1 MFDARTRFAPAAI
14 VIFMLA
20 PFGAALAQVSP
31 YAGQQTR
38 EIKALSA
45 QEIDDLLNARGMALA
60 KAAEL
65 NGYPGPLHS
74 LELADKLGLSPEQL
88 WAIKDIKAREE
99 AAARSLGAEIVA
111 VERELDQ
118 DFAKHMIDP
127 VKLKRLTDRLGELQG
142 RLRAVHLGAHL
153 ETVSVFSAKQVARYN
168 ELRGYDGS
176 ATAPVHNPPSSHT
189 R

>member
-88 WAIKDIKAREE
+88 RAIKDIKAREE
-99 AAARSLGAEIVA
+99 AAARPLA
-111 VERELDQ
+111 
-118 DFAKHMIDP
+118 
-127 VKLKRLTDRLGELQG
+127 LK
-142 RLRAVHLGAHL
+142 
-153 ETVSVFSAKQVARYN
+153 S
-168 ELRGYDGS
+168 
-176 ATAPVHNPPSSHT
+176 
-189 R
+189 

>member
-1 MFDARTRFAPAAI
+1 MSDPKRTSGFLIWRKYGFNRSRQDCAMFDARTRFAPAAI

-88 WAIKDIKAREE
+88 RAIKDIKAREE
-99 AAARSLGAEIVA
+99 AAARPLA
-111 VERELDQ
+111 
-118 DFAKHMIDP
+118 
-127 VKLKRLTDRLGELQG
+127 LK
-142 RLRAVHLGAHL
+142 
-153 ETVSVFSAKQVARYN
+153 S
-168 ELRGYDGS
+168 
-176 ATAPVHNPPSSHT
+176 
-189 R
+189 

>member
-65 NGYPGPLHS
+65 NGYPGPRHS
-74 LELADKLGLSPEQL
+74 LELADKLGFSPEQL
-88 WAIKDIKAREE
+88 P
-99 AAARSLGAEIVA
+99 RSKISKH
-111 VERELDQ
+111 
-118 DFAKHMIDP
+118 AKKRQQGP
-127 VKLKRLTDRLGELQG
+127 LTLKL
-142 RLRAVHLGAHL
+142 
-153 ETVSVFSAKQVARYN
+153 
-168 ELRGYDGS
+168 
-176 ATAPVHNPPSSHT
+176 
-189 R
+189 